1 MENNILCQR
10 AEHTALTGFFED
22 LLTLV
27 QESDDSDEKERIK
40 KALQKMTDNTSYIVL
55 GEEGTGKTSLLKNIF
70 QDILVMQEDMAGD
83 ICEYRYGEQ
92 ELVTPLLE
100 GYQKKFVVSE
110 DLKGIS
116 VIDTKGLNRMGK
128 DALGRIR
135 QLVEKCDAIFVVMDS
150 DNVTSVR
157 TWDMIESFPVK
168 RMLFFLT
175 KCDLLSEEELNES
188 LKKIQYYMQE
198 CNISAPV
205 FPVSMKEG
213 TFQQNIAEMKDVRM
227 HIKDQLIGRTP
238 LLDKQRQNVE
248 ETRKMLMQLG
258 ESFSLRKQQ
267 YMSDVEILN
276 KINQSMD
283 GYVANHKE
291 TIANLI
297 NKITEEINKDI
308 DNYQQEIISKMDPYK
323 IKERFGKK
331 EDFVDYLNMVNDNY
345 KSMMTEAVN
354 RKIIEVLKDCL
365 HDLEII
371 FQESVGYFNTRE
383 NILTLNDKFYGSLST
398 SRKQIVAETKQ
409 SVVETSKL
417 YQTLSSASENLFLQI
432 WQERMKYDAR
442 IRNREILATRGGGVT
457 GGALGVAGGLAL
469 GAAVSATGFVTA
481 IAASGLA
488 VIGFIVGAFVI
499 NSIAKALYDPRA
511 AEKMEKVT
519 QECIE
524 QFKSEVG
531 RTRTEMIAQIS
542 EQIATI
548 FQEELTAVDGCF
560 TEFRMSVNID
570 EKKIPVLEQ
579 KLMETQ
585 KLLKQ
590 IDMI

>member
-1 MENNILCQR
+1 MANNILCQR
-10 AEHTALTGFFED
+10 AEQTALTGFFED
-22 LLTLV
+22 LLTLI
-27 QESDDSDEKERIK
+27 QESDDSEEKERIK

-70 QDILVMQEDMAGD
+70 QDILVMQEDMVGD

-135 QLVEKCDAIFVVMDS
+135 QLVERCDAIFIVMDAN
-150 DNVTSVR
+150 NVTSSR

-175 KCDLLSEEELNES
+175 KCDLLLEEELNES

-198 CNISAPV
+198 CDISAPV

-213 TFQQNIAEMKDVRM
+213 TCRQNIAEMEDVRI

-267 YMSDVEILN
+267 YASDVEILS

-308 DNYQQEIISKMDPYK
+308 EDYQQEIISKMDPYK

-354 RKIIEVLKDCL
+354 RKIIAVLKDCL

-417 YQTLSSASENLFLQI
+417 YQTLSSASENLFMQI

-457 GGALGVAGGLAL
+457 VGALGAVGGVAL
-469 GAAVSATGFVTA
+469 GHALCATSFVTA

-488 VIGFIVGAFVI
+488 VIGVIVGAYVI
-499 NSIAKALYDPRA
+499 NSIAKALYDPKA
-511 AEKMEKVT
+511 ADKMEKVT

-524 QFKSEVG
+524 QFKTEVG

-579 KLMETQ
+579 KLTETQ
-585 KLLKQ
+585 KLLRQ

>member
-10 AEHTALTGFFED
+10 AEQTALTGFFED
-22 LLTLV
+22 LLTLI
-27 QESDDSDEKERIK
+27 QESDDSEEKERIK
-40 KALQKMTDNTSYIVL
+40 KALQEMTDNTSYIVL
-55 GEEGTGKTSLLKNIF
+55 GEEGTGKTSLLQSIF
-70 QDILVMQEDMAGD
+70 QDILVLQEDMAGD

-92 ELVTPLLE
+92 ELATPLLE

-116 VIDTKGLNRMGK
+116 VIDTRGLNRMGK
-128 DALGRIR
+128 DALGRVR
-135 QLVEKCDAIFVVMDS
+135 QLVERCDAIFIVLNA
-150 DNVTSVR
+150 DNVTSAR

-175 KCDLLSEEELNES
+175 KCDLLSEDELNES
-188 LKKIQYYMQE
+188 LKKIKCYMQE

-213 TFQQNIAEMKDVRM
+213 TIRQNIAEMKDVRI

-238 LLDKQRQNVE
+238 LLDKQRKNVK

-267 YMSDVEILN
+267 YASDVEILN

-283 GYVANHKE
+283 GYVANHKK
-291 TIANLI
+291 TIDNLVK
-297 NKITEEINKDI
+297 KITEEINGDI

-323 IKERFGKK
+323 IKERFERK
-331 EDFVDYLNMVNDNY
+331 EDFIDYLNMVNDNY

-354 RKIIEVLKDCL
+354 RKVIEVLKDCL

-383 NILTLNDKFYGSLST
+383 NILTLNDKFYGSLSS
-398 SRKQIVAETKQ
+398 SRKQIVTETKQ
-409 SVVETSKL
+409 TVVETAKL
-417 YQTLSSASENLFLQI
+417 YQTLSSASETLFMQI
-432 WQERMKYDAR
+432 WQERQKYDAR
-442 IRNREILATRGGGVT
+442 IRNRMLRSIVGGGGT
-457 GGALGVAGGLAL
+457 GAGGLGTLGVAAAKILGMKFVGTVFITGG
-469 GAAVSATGFVTA
+469 F
-481 IAASGLA
+481 A
-488 VIGFIVGAFVI
+488 VIGFIVGAYVI
-499 NSIAKALYDPRA
+499 NRIAKALYDPRA
-511 AEKMEKVT
+511 ADKMEKAT

-524 QFKSEVG
+524 QFKAEVDH
-531 RTRTEMIAQIS
+531 TRTEMIEQIS
-542 EQIATI
+542 EQITTI
-548 FQEELTAVDGCF
+548 FQEELMAVDGCF

>member
-1 MENNILCQR
+1 MANNILCQR
-10 AEHTALTGFFED
+10 AEQTALTGFFED
-22 LLTLV
+22 LLTLI
-27 QESDDSDEKERIK
+27 QESDDSEEKERIK

-135 QLVEKCDAIFVVMDS
+135 QLVERCDAIFIVMDAN
-150 DNVTSVR
+150 NVTSSR

-198 CNISAPV
+198 CDISAPV

-213 TFQQNIAEMKDVRM
+213 TCRQNIAEMEDVRI

-267 YMSDVEILN
+267 YASDVEILS

-308 DNYQQEIISKMDPYK
+308 EDYQQEIISKMDPYK

-354 RKIIEVLKDCL
+354 RKIIAVLKDCL

-417 YQTLSSASENLFLQI
+417 YQTLSSASENLFMQI

-457 GGALGVAGGLAL
+457 VGALGAVGGVAL
-469 GAAVSATGFVTA
+469 GHALCATSFVTA

-488 VIGFIVGAFVI
+488 VIGVIVGAYVI
-499 NSIAKALYDPRA
+499 NSIAKALYDPKA
-511 AEKMEKVT
+511 ADKMEKVT

-524 QFKSEVG
+524 QFKTEVG

-579 KLMETQ
+579 KLTETQ
-585 KLLKQ
+585 KLLRQ